1 MAKLPTATLLV
12 LVCSIGW
19 AQPAA
24 HSPTFEV
31 ASVKPLPPAARQGN
45 VGVLGGP
52 GTADPT
58 RIEYRLPMTFL
69 VMTAYKI
76 SYFQLSGPDWIN
88 SEMYDIV
95 AKVPPGATK
104 EQCALMLRSLL
115 AERFKLQIHREM
127 KDLPMYSLVL
137 AKNGPKLKLHVA
149 TPPPAN
155 EGKPP
160 ADVPGQVKTSAS
172 LGPGA
177 VGIDPE
183 GYPILRPGAHMANL
197 GGHNRLQIENKDL
210 VWLVEEL
217 SGQLGRP
224 VKDETGLKGQ
234 YDFALYWLSDYLL
247 AAAGPDSGPDLIAAV
262 QELLG
267 LKLEEKKGPVE
278 LIVIDH
284 AEKTPIEN

>member
-1 MAKLPTATLLV
+1 MGNLLTATLV
-12 LVCSIGW
+12 ICSAGW
-19 AQPAA
+19 AQPA
-24 HSPTFEV
+24 
-31 ASVKPLPPAARQGN
+31 LPPAARQGN

-52 GTADPT
+52 GTAGPT

-104 EQCALMLRSLL
+104 EQCSLMLQSLL

-127 KDLPMYSLVL
+127 KDLPTFSLVL
-137 AKNGPKLKLHVA
+137 AKNGPKLKLHVEA
-149 TPPPAN
+149 PQPADPAR
-155 EGKPP
+155 PP
-160 ADVPGQVKTSAS
+160 ADVSGPLKT
-172 LGPGA
+172 
-177 VGIDPE
+177 DPD
-183 GYPILRPGAHMANL
+183 GYPVLSPGRHMANVA
-197 GGHNRLQIENKDL
+197 GHNRLRIENKDL

-224 VKDETGLKGQ
+224 VNDETGLKGQ
-234 YDFALYWLSDYLL
+234 YDFALFWLSESFL
-247 AAAGPDSGPDLIAAV
+247 ATAGRDRGPDLIAAV
-262 QELLG
+262 QEQLG

-284 AEKTPIEN
+284 VEKTPTEN